1 MIKDIVVHLTGSD
14 EDRVR
19 LDYAETLAGVFDAH
33 LTGLLVHLE
42 PELVASPGLIYAD
55 VLPTLM
61 DEAAALTRQR
71 REVLAAR
78 FALMVVPND
87 LRIVSGVT
95 DTVGEGLAAE
105 ARASDLFIGTR
116 PYGDPDKNYRDE
128 EGVLFGSGGPA
139 LFLPPQKPASFQLEN
154 VLVAWKNQREA
165 ARAIKDALPILKK
178 AQQVVLAVVTDEPE
192 EQAQTSSGADIARY
206 LSRHDIH
213 GEIKE
218 LAGWRSAAE
227 ALLSEARLSG
237 ADLVVAG
244 AYGRSRLR
252 ERVLGGVTRALL
264 SKCDVPVLMS
274 R

>member
-42 PELVASPGLIYAD
+42 PELIASPGLIYAD
-55 VLPTLM
+55 VIPTLM
-61 DEAAALTRQR
+61 EDAAALTQKR
-71 REVLAAR
+71 RETLAAR
-78 FALMVVPND
+78 FALMIVPND
-87 LRIVSGVT
+87 LRVVSGVT
-95 DTVGEGLAAE
+95 ETVGEALAEE
-105 ARASDLFIGTR
+105 ARAADLFIGTR
-116 PYGDPDKNYRDE
+116 PYGDPDKNHRDE
-128 EGVLFGSGGPA
+128 EAVLFGSGGPA
-139 LFLPPQKPASFQLEN
+139 LFLPPQKPATFRLEQ

-165 ARAIKDALPILKK
+165 ARAIKDAMPILKK
-178 AQQVVLAVVTDEPE
+178 AQRVVLAVVTDEPE
-192 EQAQTSSGADIARY
+192 ELAQTSSGADIARY
-206 LSRHDIH
+206 LSRHDVH
-213 GEIKE
+213 AEIKE
-218 LAGWRSAAE
+218 LAGWHSAAD

-252 ERVLGGVTRALL
+252 ERLLGGVTRALL
-264 SKCDVPVLMS
+264 SSCDVPVLMS